1 MKGDNLHNIDSADTS
16 LVRNYIL
23 KWGIKNQRSF
33 SWRLSNSSYE
43 IFISEFLL
51 HRTRAY
57 QVSEI
62 YDYFIQRY
70 PNFESIAETS
80 KSNLRADLKT
90 IGLNWR
96 IDALY
101 DCAARISHDYRGIL
115 PLDKTTLLTLPGVGE
130 YIASAVVC
138 FSTGSIEPVLDT
150 NIVRF
155 IGRFYGLKITDSSR
169 RNKKFKEFILQFL
182 KTENP
187 RQLIYFLIDFAYE
200 VCTPS
205 KPKCTSCH
213 LNTVCNFGSGGSIR
227 K

>member
-1 MKGDNLHNIDSADTS
+1 MIDPMETS
-16 LVRNYIL
+16 LARNYIL
-23 KWGIKNQRSF
+23 KWGVKNQRSF

-51 HRTRAY
+51 HRTRAC

-62 YDYFIQRY
+62 YDLFIKRY
-70 PNFESIAETS
+70 PNFEFIAETS
-80 KSNLRADLKT
+80 RSNLREDLKP

-101 DCAARISHDYRGIL
+101 DCALRITHDYMGIL
-115 PLDKTTLLTLPGVGE
+115 PLDKTTLLSLPGVGE

-169 RNKKFKEFILQFL
+169 RNKRFKELVLQFL
-182 KTENP
+182 KTKNP
-187 RQLIYFLIDFAYE
+187 RQLIYFLIDFAFV

-205 KPKCTSCH
+205 KPKCTSC
-213 LNTVCNFGSGGSIR
+213 LIKIVCNFGSGGGIR